1 MKANVK
7 FGWQHYL
14 MDLDDA
20 VVLIKTLE
28 KMIPLESEY
37 VSGEGTVWYI
47 NDDQKTEVS
56 LVPMNDDAVA
66 VLKMRGKK
74 SDQIPF

>member
-7 FGWQHYL
+7 FGWDHYM
-14 MDLDDA
+14 MDIDDA

-28 KMIPLESEY
+28 KMTPLESEY
-37 VSGEGTVWYI
+37 KSGEGTIWYL
-47 NDDQKTEVS
+47 NDMKPIEVS

-66 VLKMRGKK
+66 VIKMRGPKPK
-74 SDQIPF
+74 GE